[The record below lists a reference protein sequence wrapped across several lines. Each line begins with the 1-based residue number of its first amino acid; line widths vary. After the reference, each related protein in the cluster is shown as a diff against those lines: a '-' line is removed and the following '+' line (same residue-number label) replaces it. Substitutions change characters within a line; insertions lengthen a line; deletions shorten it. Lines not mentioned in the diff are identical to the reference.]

1 MRGRIELNRD
11 LEPAP
16 FPATVMSEL
25 CQHALDTAP
34 EECCG
39 LVTGTAAN
47 RFEHSHRITNVMTK
61 MHLGDALAFPRDA
74 RHAYYMAEVEYLRAQ
89 KEAEAH
95 GRVVTAV
102 YHSHVGAGAYLSEE
116 DLGYAEHPLFPFPGA
131 AQIVIGVV
139 SDRGTDRIKEA
150 ALFEIDPASG
160 GFSEAGGR
168 LLEVGES

>member
-1 MRGRIELNRD
+1 M
-11 LEPAP
+11 P

-47 RFEHSHRITNVMTK
+47 RFQRTHRITNVMTR

-74 RHAYYMAEVEYLRAQ
+74 RHAYYMAEVEYLKAQ
-89 KEAEAH
+89 KEAEAL
-95 GRVVTAV
+95 GETVTAV

-131 AQIVIGVV
+131 SQIVIAVV
-139 SDRGTDRIKEA
+139 SDKGSDRVKEA
-150 ALFEIDPASG
+150 AIFEIDAATG
-160 GFSEAGGR
+160 GFRQDGGR
-168 LLEVGES
+168 LLVVLDT